1 MKPVFPKKLPL
12 VFAPTP
18 LHPLETLS
26 RETGCS
32 LWIKRD
38 DLTGPGLF
46 GGNKMRKL
54 EYLLARAKEEGAT
67 HVITYGASQSNHA
80 METAAAC
87 RRFGLEPVLFLLAL
101 VAPDAQDKRGNLKL
115 NGLLGAEVHLLAPED
130 LKGLSSQEAL
140 QQEAHR
146 RMAEIRAG
154 GGRCYEIP
162 LGGSNALGA
171 LGYLDAYEEM
181 KAQCRRMGLKPF
193 DYIYASTGSGGT
205 WAGLLAGQ
213 ACLGGQEEILGV
225 SSGLAG
231 DEYVQQVALLAN
243 EALALRKL
251 RPVIQGDNL
260 RLERGYVGEGYEIPS
275 PASTAA
281 LQRMARREGIFLDPV
296 YTGKAFAAVLDHAE
310 KGVIKEGARVLF
322 WHTGGISA
330 LFAESSIVGQ
340 LD

>member
-1 MKPVFPKKLPL
+1 MLSLIPQKLPL

-32 LWIKRD
+32 IWIKRD

-54 EYLLARAKEEGAT
+54 EYLLAQAKKEGAT
-67 HVITYGASQSNHA
+67 HVLTYGASQSNHA

-101 VAPDAQDKRGNLKL
+101 VAPDAQEKKGNLKL
-115 NGLLGAEVHLLAPED
+115 NGLLGAEVHLLKAED
-130 LKGLSSQEAL
+130 FQGRTSQEAL
-140 QQEAHR
+140 QEEANR
-146 RMAEIRAG
+146 RMAQIKAEG
-154 GGRCYEIP
+154 GHCFEIP
-162 LGGSNALGA
+162 MGGSNALGT
-171 LGYLDAYEEM
+171 LGYLDAYMEM
-181 KAQCRRMGLKPF
+181 KEQCRRLGIAPF
-193 DYIYASTGSGGT
+193 DAIYASTGSGGT

-213 ACLGGQEEILGV
+213 ACLGGREEIRGV
-225 SSGLAG
+225 SAGLAG
-231 DEYVQQVALLAN
+231 ETYVGQVTRLAN
-243 EALALRKL
+243 EALVLR
-251 RPVIQGDNL
+251 NL
-260 RLERGYVGEGYEIPS
+260 KPTLKEENLLLDQDYVGEGYEIPS
-275 PASTAA
+275 AASTAA

-296 YTGKAFAAVLDHAE
+296 YTAKAFAALLDHIE
-310 KGVIKEGARVLF
+310 KGDIKAGSSILF

-330 LFAESSIVGQ
+330 LFAESTIVGQ